1 MPLPIPDFIPE
12 RNSSFDDSDDPN
24 HPSPT
29 MPSLASSP
37 QLPYSLGIALVN
49 LANKTHEI
57 LRVQQ
62 VGVEVT
68 LDHHNRSVADA
79 ENITSTLSQ
88 QDSTLNAL
96 HSKVITIQD
105 QVISQDHAF
114 IQIYTALEELKIS
127 AAAERA
133 HYTTLQQNM
142 LNHTAMAI
150 HCLKATALL
159 HQQLTALQTNISN
172 LIIVM
177 NHRSQ

>member
-114 IQIYTALEELKIS
+114 IQIYTALE
-127 AAAERA
+127 
-133 HYTTLQQNM
+133 
-142 LNHTAMAI
+142 
-150 HCLKATALL
+150 
-159 HQQLTALQTNISN
+159 
-172 LIIVM
+172 
-177 NHRSQ
+177 